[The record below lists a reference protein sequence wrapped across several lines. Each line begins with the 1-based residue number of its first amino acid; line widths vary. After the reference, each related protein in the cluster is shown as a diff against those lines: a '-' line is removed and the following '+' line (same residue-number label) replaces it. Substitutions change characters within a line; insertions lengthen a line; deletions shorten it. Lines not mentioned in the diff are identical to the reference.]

1 MKRTIKLTVIK
12 AVALENVDGLV
23 QSRELKDVNY
33 TGRKLTDV
41 GMEKLFKGQLEKG
54 ERVFITSSEEIE
66 KTYEMDIETFLKYAT
81 LVEE

>member
-12 AVALENVDGLV
+12 AVALENVNGVV
-23 QSRELKDVNY
+23 QSRDLKDVNY

-66 KTYEMDIETFLKYAT
+66 KTYEMDIETFLAHAK
-81 LVEE
+81 LVE

>member
-12 AVALENVDGLV
+12 AVALENVDGV
-23 QSRELKDVNY
+23 VHSRELKDVNY

-66 KTYEMDIETFLKYAT
+66 KTYEMDIETFLAHAK
-81 LVEE
+81 LVE

>member
-12 AVALENVDGLV
+12 AVALENVDGIV

-66 KTYEMDIETFLKYAT
+66 KTYEMDIETFLAHAT
-81 LVEE
+81 LVE

>member
-12 AVALENVDGLV
+12 AVALENVDGVV
-23 QSRELKDVNY
+23 QSRDLKDVNY